1 MTLRFLNQ
9 KNFDQVQLKELF
21 TSVGWESAKEPQTL
35 VLAFLF
41 SSNVISCWH
50 GDKLVGI
57 IRSMDDGY
65 WSANIDCLLVHKDY
79 QGKGIGRKLLEVL
92 LALLKDVKYI
102 NVAPDSRKQIKF
114 YKKAGFT
121 LIKGCYLQ
129 KRN

>member
-1 MTLRFLNQ
+1 MTLRFSNQ

-21 TSVGWESAKEPQTL
+21 SSVRWESAKEPQTL
-35 VLAFLF
+35 ALAFLF
-41 SSNVISCWH
+41 SSNVISCWD
-50 GDKLVGI
+50 GDKLIGI

-65 WSANIDCLLVHKDY
+65 WSANIDCLVVHKDY

-92 LALLKDVKYI
+92 LEQIKDIKYI

-114 YKKAGFT
+114 YKKAGFS